1 MIIGSV
7 NNDFNVLMIILA
19 IERLFGFHFL
29 MKLHFGQVSLVNL
42 MFQQVELDIK
52 FLSRKTFTRG
62 LLVSCISNIQAWFN
76 NSPKYFLIS

>member
-7 NNDFNVLMIILA
+7 NNDFDVLMVTLA

-42 MFQQVELDIK
+42 MF
-52 FLSRKTFTRG
+52 
-62 LLVSCISNIQAWFN
+62 
-76 NSPKYFLIS
+76 